1 MTLPSPTPTGA
12 TAVYLAGFPES
23 KIGVQS
29 KVMYCTLE
37 PENAE
42 TETTFE
48 SSDESIITLSKLSD
62 TQVIVTGLQASDT
75 PVTIT
80 ATNNGHSDSVEVTCI
95 EGVVPNYIAFNG
107 GRDIQIVVNDTDTLT
122 LYLPPYEDEQETT
135 TMVTTDTT
143 FTSSDDTIVSVT
155 KVSNTEVTI
164 AGLQAS
170 DTPVTITAT
179 NSGMSDSITCTCTL
193 E

>member
-1 MTLPSPTPTGA
+1 M
-12 TAVYLAGFPES
+12 
-23 KIGVQS
+23 GVQS
-29 KVMYCTLE
+29 KVMYCTIE
-37 PENAE
+37 PENAT

-48 SSDESIITLSKLSD
+48 SSDESVIAVSKLSD
-62 TQVIVTGLQASDT
+62 TQVILIGMQASET

-80 ATNNGHSDSVEVTCI
+80 ATNNGHTDSVDITCI

-107 GRDIQIVVNDTDTLT
+107 GRDIQIAVNDTDTLT

-143 FTSSDDTIVSVT
+143 FESSDDTIVSVT

-170 DTPVTITAT
+170 ETPVTITAS
-179 NSGMSDSITCTCTL
+179 NSGMSDSITCTCTS